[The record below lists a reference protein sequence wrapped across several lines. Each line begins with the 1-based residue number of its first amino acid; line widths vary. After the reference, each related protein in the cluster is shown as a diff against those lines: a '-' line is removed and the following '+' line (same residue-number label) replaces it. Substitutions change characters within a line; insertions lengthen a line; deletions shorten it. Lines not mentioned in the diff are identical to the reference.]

1 MIKKIFNFFK
11 YIYETT
17 QLGFYYICLVLSK
30 GFFFY
35 FYFLFYLF
43 EKIFHFK
50 FFEKIKN
57 YFKKLQN
64 EPLYF
69 LILVFICTSFI
80 FYQTYLYVDN
90 DDITYVDTGVVNND
104 ETKVDDSKTEDYF
117 EEPGRDPNGGY
128 TSTETNL
135 YRKYGKYDVNNLNF
149 DELKAT
155 NSDVVAWITVDGT
168 NVNYPV
174 VQATDNDYYLKHDI
188 LGNYRS
194 SGWVFMDFRNEI
206 DLSDN
211 NTIFYGH
218 NLLNKTSFGSL
229 QTLFTDKW
237 YKNSNHYIVVA
248 TPEGKSIY
256 EVFSVYTIEPEVYY
270 LQNNFYTDEDYQKFL
285 DTLKSRSKYN
295 FNVDLGI
302 NDRII
307 TLSTCTDD
315 NLGRKV
321 FHAKLISS

>member
-35 FYFLFYLF
+35 FYCLFYLF
-43 EKIFHFK
+43 EKLFHLKLFGN
-50 FFEKIKN
+50 IKAF
-57 YFKKLQN
+57 FKKIQN
-64 EPLYF
+64 EPMYF
-69 LILVFICTSFI
+69 LILMFICTSFI
-80 FYQTYLYVDN
+80 FYQNYLYVDN
-90 DDITYVDTGVVNND
+90 NDITYVDNNI
-104 ETKVDDSKTEDYF
+104 VDNEQVDNSKPENTTS
-117 EEPGRDPNGGY
+117 EEPSRDPNGGY
-128 TSTETNL
+128 SSNETNL

-149 DELKAT
+149 NELRET

-174 VQATDNDYYLKHDI
+174 VQTADNDYYLKHDI
-188 LGNYRS
+188 LKNYRS
-194 SGWVFMDFRNEI
+194 SGWVFMDFRNEL
-206 DLSDN
+206 DLSDD

-218 NLLNKTSFGSL
+218 NLLNRTSFGSL

-237 YKNSNHYIVVA
+237 FNNSNHYIVIA
-248 TPEGKSIY
+248 TPDIKNVY
-256 EVFSVYTIEPEVYY
+256 EVFSVYTIDPEVYY
-270 LQNNFYTDEDYQKFL
+270 LQNNFYTDEEYQKFL

-295 FNVDLGI
+295 FNVDLNI

-321 FHAKLISS
+321 IHAKLIK

>member
-1 MIKKIFNFFK
+1 MIRKIFNFFK

-35 FYFLFYLF
+35 FYCLFYLF
-43 EKIFHFK
+43 EKIFHLKLFGN
-50 FFEKIKN
+50 IKAF
-57 YFKKLQN
+57 FKKIQN

-80 FYQTYLYVDN
+80 FYQNYLYVDN
-90 DDITYVDTGVVNND
+90 NDITYVDNNI
-104 ETKVDDSKTEDYF
+104 VDNEQVDNSKQENTTS
-117 EEPGRDPNGGY
+117 EEPSRDPNGGY
-128 TSTETNL
+128 SSNETNL

-149 DELKAT
+149 NELRET

-174 VQATDNDYYLKHDI
+174 VQTADNDYYLKHDI
-188 LGNYRS
+188 LKNYRS
-194 SGWVFMDFRNEI
+194 SGWVFMDFRNEL
-206 DLSDN
+206 DLSDD

-218 NLLNKTSFGSL
+218 NLLNRTSFGSL

-237 YKNSNHYIVVA
+237 FNNSNHYIVIA
-248 TPEGKSIY
+248 TPDIKNVY
-256 EVFSVYTIEPEVYY
+256 EVFSVYTIDPEVYY
-270 LQNNFYTDEDYQKFL
+270 LQNNFYTEEEYQKFL

-295 FNVDLGI
+295 FNVDLNI

-321 FHAKLISS
+321 IHAKLIK